1 MRHDEGHTARSH
13 RSEVTI
19 HYAYHP
25 CVGQRAGVPDTTR
38 YRGKLSYRVA
48 LPLVSQRGNE
58 TQHLD
63 ADLPGMA
70 VLIPGSR
77 PWRSGFQQPA
87 ARSRAGGAPTRARH
101 SRYASSSVAPP
112 YCSQN
117 ASGRPAKST

>member
-1 MRHDEGHTARSH
+1 MTRVILPVPIALKSPSAMRITA
-13 RSEVTI
+13 
-19 HYAYHP
+19 

-48 LPLVSQRGNE
+48 LLLVSQRGNE

-70 VLIPGSR
+70 ALIPGSR
-77 PWRSGFQQPA
+77 PWQSGVSA
-87 ARSRAGGAPTRARH
+87 AYRPVKAGGAPARARH